1 MAIAIPAILVS
12 PPLEG
17 PSRGLLRDC
26 TTSLIN
32 RYNSPTS
39 DCRRSASL
47 AFRLLGLE
55 ANLRLEA
62 AVPCLQETV
71 SRSDWLVS
79 PVTRY
84 SVDNV

>member
-1 MAIAIPAILVS
+1 M
-12 PPLEG
+12 
-17 PSRGLLRDC
+17 D
-26 TTSLIN
+26 
-32 RYNSPTS
+32 TS

>member
-1 MAIAIPAILVS
+1 MQLFEALV
-12 PPLEG
+12 
-17 PSRGLLRDC
+17 D
-26 TTSLIN
+26 
-32 RYNSPTS
+32 TS

-62 AVPCLQETV
+62 AVPCLQETAV